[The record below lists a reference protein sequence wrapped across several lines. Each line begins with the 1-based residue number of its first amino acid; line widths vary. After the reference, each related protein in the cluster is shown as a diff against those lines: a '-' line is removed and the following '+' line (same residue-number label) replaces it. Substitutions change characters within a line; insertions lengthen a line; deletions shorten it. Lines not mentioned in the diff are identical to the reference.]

1 MCTRGCFVEDR
12 GDVPLLLF
20 VRVASAVV
28 NDYHRRMA
36 AGWAEAREVVRRAVE
51 GLLPKAAAEPGSPSA
66 GSSQLPQLP
75 RLALADHKSR
85 ASKPKGPF
93 AQLGALLVRGQ
104 RPQEG
109 FRERARERERE
120 GLEREGETEREG
132 ERFLTIRTT

>member
-1 MCTRGCFVEDR
+1 MCTHGCFVEDR
-12 GDVPLLLF
+12 GDAPLLFLP
-20 VRVASAVV
+20 VTSAVV

-51 GLLPKAAAEPGSPSA
+51 GLLPKASAEPGSPSV
-66 GSSQLPQLP
+66 GSSQLP
-75 RLALADHKSR
+75 RLALTDHKSR

-109 FRERARERERE
+109 FRETERGTEIHTQRDRETERE
-120 GLEREGETEREG
+120 GLEREGETERDS
-132 ERFLTIRTT
+132 LQ